1 MVRENEIAPT
11 IGITCAA
18 TVLNIFK
25 VQAPT
30 MWSFVMIKKRAYAP
44 FYFFAFGSATGAG
57 IKAQASLARVR

>member
-18 TVLNIFK
+18 TVLNILR

-30 MWSFVMIKKRAYAP
+30 MWSFVIKKRAFAP